1 MTGARM
7 ARNQKLTPVI
17 AGRTIAQI
25 GWDGATAILHF
36 DDASVLRV
44 RTPSPPAAD
53 AAPLEIGKV
62 RAVRQSTAAVAF
74 DLDDGSTLQ
83 LPLAEAT
90 SCVMLRDA
98 KGAMEYA
105 D

>member
-25 GWDGATAILHF
+25 GWDGAAALLHF
-36 DDASVLRV
+36 DDGSVLRIH
-44 RTPSPPAAD
+44 TLSPPAAD
-53 AAPLEIGKV
+53 AAPLELGKV
-62 RAVRQSTAAVAF
+62 RAVRQSTDTIAF
-74 DLDDGSTLQ
+74 DLEDGSSLQ

>member
-1 MTGARM
+1 M

-25 GWDGATAILHF
+25 GWDGAAALLHF
-36 DDASVLRV
+36 DDGSVLRIH
-44 RTPSPPAAD
+44 TPSAPASG
-53 AAPLEIGKV
+53 AAPLKLGKV
-62 RAVRQSTAAVAF
+62 RAVRQSADTIAF
-74 DLDDGSTLQ
+74 DMADGSSLE

-98 KGAMEYA
+98 KGTMEYA